1 MLTEHPRGPDKQS
14 LPKIEADQATNID
27 LSELLPLGKEQR
39 EPFCGTS
46 GQGLLKA
53 EGGAGT
59 LRKALQTQPSSTHR

>member
-1 MLTEHPRGPDKQS
+1 M
-14 LPKIEADQATNID
+14 EADQATNID

-53 EGGAGT
+53 EGGART
-59 LRKALQTQPSSTHR
+59 LRKTLQTQPCSTHR